1 MPTPK
6 TEPFLQDDNTDN
18 DDDVKFFQ
26 VVNRN
31 SYSCSGHQNES
42 TREIIRLNS
51 ELASANAEKNYSR
64 EELNDYKREKAELKQ
79 ENVQLR
85 EKNETLSTKIHEMQ
99 MKELEGRLQN
109 GETKVINFLKF
120 YQFELC

>member
-1 MPTPK
+1 MSTEMPTPK

-42 TREIIRLNS
+42 AREIIRLNS
-51 ELASANAEKNYSR
+51 ELASANAEKNYFR
-64 EELNDYKREKAELKQ
+64 EEKAELKQ